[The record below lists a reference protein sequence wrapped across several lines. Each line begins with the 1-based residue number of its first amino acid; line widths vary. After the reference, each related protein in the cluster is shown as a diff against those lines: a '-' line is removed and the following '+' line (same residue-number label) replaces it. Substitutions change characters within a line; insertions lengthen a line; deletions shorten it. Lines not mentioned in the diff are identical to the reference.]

1 MSNADVARVLVDLA
15 DLLEIQ
21 GANPFRV
28 RAHRGGA
35 RTVETLA
42 EPIALLV
49 EDPERSPDELPG
61 IGKDLAEKIRRSS
74 RPDGWTRSTNS
85 ASRCPPRGWPCC
97 GFPAWGPRRSGVF
110 QGSRD
115 RVP

>member
-35 RTVETLA
+35 RPVEPLA
-42 EPIALLV
+42 APILSL
-49 EDPERSPDELPG
+49 
-61 IGKDLAEKIRRSS
+61 IHI
-74 RPDGWTRSTNS
+74 
-85 ASRCPPRGWPCC
+85 
-97 GFPAWGPRRSGVF
+97 
-110 QGSRD
+110 
-115 RVP
+115 